1 MANKNKKNAK
11 DKQEQVNGVA
21 KKASS
26 TSVEQGEAD
35 TVKQMIADMPKTVE
49 KDSEWYIVSMA
60 WINQWQQYVGFD
72 CEA

>member
-11 DKQEQVNGVA
+11 DKQEQVNGNA

-26 TSVEQGEAD
+26 TSVEVGEAE
-35 TVKQMIADMPKTVE
+35 TVKQMIADMPKTVKAGE
-49 KDSEWYIVSMA
+49 EWYIVSMA